1 MASRV
6 QCWRTKT
13 TWSGR
18 PGERNAFRPH
28 FVVDPHRL
36 LQSNLRAARI
46 VIGRPCRID
55 GIQPSNFVAW
65 AKIHNNLYSDEPGS
79 AASRFALA
87 SLDRA
92 CRDHVPTFSRA
103 STRQPSGWRL
113 ATKKP
118 MQTIVWRRWLEK
130 PSPSAHRTSASA
142 ALLMSSIL
150 GRPRGREQSPGPR
163 RQWIAQS
170 SHYQRKASAP
180 GGKAMI
186 QVRPDTNGRI
196 GTGWESCRARHRLG
210 QADRRQSHRAD
221 CLAAFSYVH
230 DRRADDRGYA
240 GSVQGADSEA
250 SRSRHS
256 RKRASPTAMDQI
268 HVMCTANLLD

>member
-163 RQWIAQS
+163 RQWIA
-170 SHYQRKASAP
+170 
-180 GGKAMI
+180 
-186 QVRPDTNGRI
+186 
-196 GTGWESCRARHRLG
+196 
-210 QADRRQSHRAD
+210 
-221 CLAAFSYVH
+221 
-230 DRRADDRGYA
+230 
-240 GSVQGADSEA
+240 
-250 SRSRHS
+250 
-256 RKRASPTAMDQI
+256 
-268 HVMCTANLLD
+268 